1 MMKGMMD
8 LKNIGIEL
16 FKNIIKEAKENPAL
30 LDSYS
35 LNQFKSKEN
44 LLEHVDMLPLTNP
57 NVVILGSWFGSILV
71 PALANT
77 ARHISCIDVDN
88 KVITIAKRRLFTMYN
103 NITWFS
109 RDIWDKTCWPKIRE
123 ADLIINT
130 SCEHMADMS
139 SLPPLKQSNAYFAFQ
154 SNNMYSIQTHINCV
168 SDLNEFIKQLP
179 TKARVL
185 IKDEVE
191 DDRGTRFTLI
201 GKLCAE

>member
-1 MMKGMMD
+1 MMKGMTD
-8 LKNIGIEL
+8 LKRIGIKL
-16 FKNIIKEAKENPAL
+16 FKNIIKEGRHDQTL

-35 LNQFKSKEN
+35 PNQFKSKEN
-44 LLEHVDMLPLTNP
+44 LLEHVDMLPLINP

-154 SNNMYSIQTHINCV
+154 SNNMYNIQTHINCV